1 MNEKISFLFPFTRVG
16 AEKNGLL
23 PVLTYECDVLPVKAT
38 LDVAFYF
45 ICLKNNEVYRLWF
58 DILKDEKSLIDDT
71 WDREKDFTAEDPQS
85 KPGQIAVGLNVNLPQ
100 LPFES
105 EGIYSIVAKLF
116 SLSKNELVD
125 EKTAF
130 FKVKRKGE

>member
-16 AEKNGLL
+16 TNNNGLI
-23 PVLTYECDVLPVKAT
+23 PVLTYECDIIPVKAT

-58 DILKDEKSLIDDT
+58 DIIKDGKPLMDDS
-71 WDREKDFTAEDPQS
+71 WDREKDFTAEDPKS
-85 KPGQIAVGLNVNLPQ
+85 EPGQIAVGLNVNLPG

-105 EGIYSIVAKLF
+105 EGIYCIVSKLF
-116 SLSKNELVD
+116 SLTTNTLVD
-125 EKTAF
+125 EREAF
-130 FKVKRKGE
+130 FKVKRKSE